1 MKIGNCKNEA
11 GEQFLTEVADA
22 TQSVSGLMSATDKTK
37 LDGLGGVATQTANGL
52 MSKEDKAKLDGL
64 VQAPIGSI
72 ALFAGADLPDGYLLC
87 DGGELS
93 RTVYNELFEAI
104 GTTWGAGNGETT
116 FNLPDFSGKFI
127 RGTGG
132 NAAAL
137 GTVQA
142 EGLPNAT
149 GWFTLRYGCIF
160 NTDNSVFT
168 RILDTTTTSANYTTN
183 QPTAKMTMSLSG
195 ANPIFGASSH
205 VTPEN
210 CALNIIIKYQ
220 G

>member
-1 MKIGNCKNEA
+1 MGDGVTPGGN
-11 GEQFLTEVADA
+11 
-22 TQSVSGLMSATDKTK
+22 K
-37 LDGLGGVATQTANGL
+37 LQGLGNVASPSANGL

-87 DGGELS
+87 DGAELS

-142 EGLPNAT
+142 EGLPNAV
-149 GWFTLRYGCIF
+149 GWFTLRYGSIF
-160 NTDNSVFT
+160 AADNSVFT
-168 RILDTTTTSANYTTN
+168 YIPDATTTSANYTTQ
-183 QPTAKMTMSLSG
+183 QPATKITMSLSG
-195 ANPIFGASSH
+195 ANPIFGASNH

-210 CALNIIIKYQ
+210 CALNVIIKY
-220 G
+220 